1 MRQPI
6 IINEAEAVRDEPR
19 QMVIDGRQISCL
31 AVVMASSSKTED
43 IKAGSLVEFKGRGY
57 VVHQK
62 EIPESL
68 NSPIV
73 YLILLDQSSADAGM
87 EGGKEVRA
95 KNL

>member
-1 MRQPI
+1 MKQPI

-31 AVVMASSSKTED
+31 AVVMASSGKTEG

-62 EIPESL
+62 DVPENL

-73 YLILLDQSSADAGM
+73 YLIHLMKAARMPARKAGR
-87 EGGKEVRA
+87 K
-95 KNL
+95 